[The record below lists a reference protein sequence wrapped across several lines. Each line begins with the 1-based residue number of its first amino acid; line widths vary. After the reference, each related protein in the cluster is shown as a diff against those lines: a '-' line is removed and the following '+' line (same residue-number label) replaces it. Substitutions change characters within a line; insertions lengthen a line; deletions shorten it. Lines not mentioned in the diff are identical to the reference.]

1 MRTPPNERLT
11 SDIAEPALPADAG
24 SERRCILSGDTS
36 ARDCLLRL
44 AISSEGLVLPDAGAK
59 APGRGAW
66 IGVDRAALEAALTDG
81 HLRKALM
88 RAFKG
93 APLTIPD
100 DLPERVEAAL
110 TRHFGDRLGLE
121 LRSGNIVLGSA
132 RIEEQARSGRIA
144 TLLHARDSSAD
155 GRRKLDQA
163 WRVGSDAEGSGQ
175 RGTVLPLDRTALSV
189 ALGRDNVVHLGVAGH
204 SGDMRAANRVL
215 QAVCRLVQF
224 AECVPVEN
232 VRAENARAEPDLV
245 GHDSTGNDRAG
256 NDRANETNE
265 IDRDTSGDADQP
277 SGGTANIDEYVK
289 D

>member
-11 SDIAEPALPADAG
+11 SDTDGPELPATAG
-24 SERRCILSGDTS
+24 SERRCILTGDTS
-36 ARDCLLRL
+36 AREVLVRL
-44 AISSEGLVLPDAGAK
+44 AISPDGLVLPDAAAK

-66 IGVDRAALEAALTDG
+66 IGVDRKALEEALAGG
-81 HLRKALM
+81 HLKRALM

-100 DLPERVEAAL
+100 DLPARVEAAL
-110 TRHFGDRLGLE
+110 ARHLGDRLGLE
-121 LRSGNIVLGSA
+121 LRSGNIVMGSA

-144 TLLHARDSSAD
+144 VLLHASDSSAD

-175 RGTVLPLDRTALSV
+175 RGTVLPLDRMALSV

-204 SGDMRAANRVL
+204 PGDMRAATRVL
-215 QAVCRLVQF
+215 QAVSRLV
-224 AECVPVEN
+224 
-232 VRAENARAEPDLV
+232 
-245 GHDSTGNDRAG
+245 HYAG
-256 NDRANETNE
+256 NDGTNTTNETG
-265 IDRDTSGDADQP
+265 RDAPGDADLLE
-277 SGGTANIDEYVK
+277 GGAAHIDEYVK

>member
-11 SDIAEPALPADAG
+11 FDIAEPALPADVG

-36 ARDCLLRL
+36 ARDGLLRL
-44 AISSEGLVLPDAGAK
+44 AISLDGLVLPDAGAK

-66 IGVDRAALEAALTDG
+66 IGVDRAALEEALIEG
-81 HLRKALM
+81 HLRKSLM

-110 TRHFGDRLGLE
+110 ARHFGDRLGLE

-144 TLLHARDSSAD
+144 TLLHASDSSAD

-204 SGDMRAANRVL
+204 PGDMRAANRVL
-215 QAVCRLVQF
+215 QAVSRLVHF
-224 AECVPVEN
+224 A
-232 VRAENARAEPDLV
+232 
-245 GHDSTGNDRAG
+245 GHDEVEPNQARHDRAGHDPAG

-265 IDRDTSGDADQP
+265 TGRDTSGDADP
-277 SGGTANIDEYVK
+277 PAGGTAHIDEYVK

>member
-11 SDIAEPALPADAG
+11 SDIAEPSLPAKAE
-24 SERRCILSGDTS
+24 SERRCILSGDIS
-36 ARDCLLRL
+36 ARDSLVRL
-44 AISSEGLVLPDAGAK
+44 AISPDGLVLPDAAAK

-66 IGVDRAALEAALTDG
+66 IGVTRAELEHALADG

-93 APLTIPD
+93 APLTIPE
-100 DLPERVEAAL
+100 DLPARIEAAL
-110 TRHFGDRLGLE
+110 ARHLGDRLGLE

-132 RIEEQARSGRIA
+132 RIAEQARSGRIA
-144 TLLHARDSSAD
+144 ALLHASDSSED

-163 WRVGSDAEGSGQ
+163 WRVGNDAEGSGE

-204 SGDMRAANRVL
+204 PGDMRAAERVL
-215 QAVCRLVQF
+215 QAVSRLVHF
-224 AECVPVEN
+224 
-232 VRAENARAEPDLV
+232 
-245 GHDSTGNDRAG
+245 AG
-256 NDRANETNE
+256 NDRTRLTH
-265 IDRDTSGDADQP
+265 DDGRDLPGDASPP
-277 SGGTANIDEYVK
+277 SGGAAAIDEYVK

>member
-11 SDIAEPALPADAG
+11 SDIDGPELPATAG
-24 SERRCILSGDTS
+24 SERRCILTGGTS
-36 ARDCLLRL
+36 AREALVRL
-44 AISSEGLVLPDAGAK
+44 AISPDGLVLPDAGAK

-66 IGVDRAALEAALTDG
+66 VGVDRPTLEGALADG
-81 HLRKALM
+81 TLRKGLM

-100 DLPERVEAAL
+100 DLAVRLEAAL
-110 TRHFGDRLGLE
+110 TRHLGDRLGLE

-144 TLLHARDSSAD
+144 ALLHASDSSED

-163 WRVGSDAEGSGQ
+163 WRVGSDAEGSGM
-175 RGTVLPLDRTALSV
+175 RGQVLPLDRTALSV

-204 SGDMRAANRVL
+204 PGDMRAAHRVL
-215 QAVCRLVQF
+215 QAVSRLTHF
-224 AECVPVEN
+224 
-232 VRAENARAEPDLV
+232 V
-245 GHDSTGNDRAG
+245 GS
-256 NDRANETNE
+256 DRANDTN
-265 IDRDTSGDADQP
+265 DTGRADPGHADLPQGR
-277 SGGTANIDEYVK
+277 SATSDEYVK